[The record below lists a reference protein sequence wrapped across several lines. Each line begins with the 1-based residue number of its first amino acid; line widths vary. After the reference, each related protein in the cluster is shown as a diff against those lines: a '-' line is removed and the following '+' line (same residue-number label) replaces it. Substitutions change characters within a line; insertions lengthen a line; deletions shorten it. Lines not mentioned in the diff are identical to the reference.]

1 MRDYGLPVSAAVHV
15 VLLGALLFAFPAAK
29 PLDSA
34 PAVPVDMVTPEQYD
48 QIMKGDPT
56 PSASG
61 GGGQEAPQ
69 QVQAPPTP
77 PSRDV
82 PDAEVAD
89 TSDAAPPPS
98 PTPKPDPKPDTQA
111 LAKLAQ
117 AAAAA
122 EAAAKA
128 QEQAKAAAA
137 AKAAQAKADAV
148 AKAAQAKAAAD
159 AAAKAQAE
167 ARAELAAKAE
177 AAAKEAAEAERQQKL
192 AEAAEAAK
200 KAEAD
205 KQRKVAEAEAA
216 KKAEADKQRK
226 IAEAEAAKKA
236 EAEKQRKLA
245 EAEAAKKAE
254 AEKQKQLADAKAK
267 ADAERQAAIDK
278 AIADKKAEA
287 AKQAAAAKNAKAL
300 DGVAGLLEKRKAK
313 EGQKVASNGPDTTPS
328 KPSGR
333 AGNTRDNVGQTA
345 STGRPE
351 ANAPRLNLSQ
361 RSQMQGMLDRL
372 IKPILPKDV
381 SAGDKKTTT
390 VLRVYLNPDGTLAKT
405 PEIISQSN
413 PTLANAAVRTVVR
426 AITPQTPLLLS
437 SAPYESWK
445 VIELGVTPDKAV

>member
-69 QVQAPPTP
+69 QAQATPTP
-77 PSRDV
+77 PTRDV

-89 TSDAAPPPS
+89 TSDDAPPPL

-128 QEQAKAAAA
+128 QEQAKAEAA
-137 AKAAQAKADAV
+137 AKAAQAKADAA

-159 AAAKAQAE
+159 AAAKAQAQ

-216 KKAEADKQRK
+216 KKAEAEKQRK

-278 AIADKKAEA
+278 AVADKKAEA

-313 EGQKVASNGPDTTPS
+313 EGQQVASNGPATTPS

-333 AGNTRDNVGQTA
+333 AGNTRDNVNQTGT
-345 STGRPE
+345 TGRQD
-351 ANAPRLNLSQ
+351 ANAPRLSLSEQ
-361 RSQMQGMLDRL
+361 AAMGRMVEKQVTRCMPPNFG
-372 IKPILPKDV
+372 V
-381 SAGDKKTTT
+381 NAGSAFAKVK
-390 VLRVYLNPDGTLAKT
+390 LSMNSDGTLAAAPSLVNSSDAAT
-405 PEIISQSN
+405 G
-413 PTLANAAVRTVVR
+413 NALIR
-426 AITPQTPLLLS
+426 AIKRCITADNPLPFNPQTY
-437 SAPYESWK
+437 AAWK
-445 VIELGVTPDKAV
+445 EFNYTHEPGGF

>member
-1 MRDYGLPVSAAVHV
+1 MRDYGLPVSAAVHAI
-15 VLLGALLFAFPAAK
+15 LLGALLFAFPAAK

-69 QVQAPPTP
+69 PVQATPTP
-77 PSRDV
+77 PARDV

-89 TSDAAPPPS
+89 TSDDAPPPS

-111 LAKLAQ
+111 LAKLAE

-159 AAAKAQAE
+159 AAAKAQAS

-177 AAAKEAAEAERQQKL
+177 AALKEAAEAERQQKL

-236 EAEKQRKLA
+236 EAEKQQKIA
-245 EAEAAKKAE
+245 DAEAAKKAE
-254 AEKQKQLADAKAK
+254 AEKQKKLAEAKAK

-287 AKQAAAAKNAKAL
+287 AKQAAAAKNAKQL
-300 DGVAGLLEKRKAK
+300 DGIDGILAKRKAK
-313 EGQKVASNGPDTTPS
+313 EGTNVASNGPATTPS

-333 AGNTRDNVGQTA
+333 AGNTRDNIGQTA

-351 ANAPRLNLSQ
+351 ANAPRLSLSQ
-361 RSQMQGMLDRL
+361 QAAMGRMVEKQVTRCMPPNFG
-372 IKPILPKDV
+372 V
-381 SAGDKKTTT
+381 NAGSAFAKVK
-390 VLRVYLNPDGTLAKT
+390 LSMNQDGTLAAAPSLVNSSDPAT
-405 PEIISQSN
+405 G
-413 PTLANAAVRTVVR
+413 NALIR
-426 AITPQTPLLLS
+426 AIKRCITSDNPLPFDPQTY
-437 SAPYESWK
+437 AAWK
-445 VIELGVTPDKAV
+445 EFNYTHEPGGF